1 MIKKKILILGANGLL
16 GNRFYINLLKNNKFK
31 VFGTCRK
38 KNFFLK
44 KDNLIKFDLKHQ
56 ESIKKILK
64 KIKPNYVIN
73 CIGITNKKINFTK
86 YSDIIKTNSLFPHY
100 LDELSIRY
108 NFKFIHISTDCV
120 FAGNKNYYT
129 EKDICD
135 VSDMYGVSK
144 FAGEI
149 RNSKSLTIRTSI
161 IGHELSEQNGLVE
174 WFLSQKK
181 VLGYSNVIYSGV
193 TTNELCRIIEKC
205 ILNYNLKG
213 LYQVSSLPISKFEL
227 LNLINKIYNKNIII
241 KKKTSIQKKLILK
254 STKFKKKTNLKVNS
268 WKKQISNMKKE
279 NDQK

>member
-16 GNRFYINLLKNNKFK
+16 GNRLYINLLKNDKFK

-38 KNFFLK
+38 KKFILK
-44 KDNLIKFDLKHQ
+44 KNNLIKFDTSYH

-86 YSDIIKTNSLFPHY
+86 YSDVIKINSLFPHY
-100 LDELSIRY
+100 LDELSLRY
-108 NFKFIHISTDCV
+108 NYKFIHISTDCV
-120 FAGNKNYYT
+120 FAGDKNFYT

-161 IGHELSEQNGLVE
+161 IGHELNERNGLVE
-174 WFLSQKK
+174 WFLSQKE
-181 VLGYSNVIYSGV
+181 VFGYSNVIYSGV
-193 TTNELCRIIEKC
+193 TTNELSRIIEKC
-205 ILNYNLKG
+205 ILKYNLKG
-213 LYQVSSLPISKFEL
+213 LYQVSSTPISKFKL
-227 LNLINKIYNKNIII
+227 LNLINKIYSRNIII
-241 KKKTSIQKKLILK
+241 KNKTSIQKKLILK
-254 STKFKKKTNLKVNS
+254 STKFTKKTNFKVNS
-268 WKKQISNMKKE
+268 WKKQIINMRNE
-279 NDQK
+279 ID

>member
-108 NFKFIHISTDCV
+108 NFKFIHI
-120 FAGNKNYYT
+120 
-129 EKDICD
+129 KDK
-135 VSDMYGVSK
+135 SK
-144 FAGEI
+144 F
-149 RNSKSLTIRTSI
+149 R
-161 IGHELSEQNGLVE
+161 
-174 WFLSQKK
+174 
-181 VLGYSNVIYSGV
+181 
-193 TTNELCRIIEKC
+193 
-205 ILNYNLKG
+205 
-213 LYQVSSLPISKFEL
+213 
-227 LNLINKIYNKNIII
+227 
-241 KKKTSIQKKLILK
+241 
-254 STKFKKKTNLKVNS
+254 
-268 WKKQISNMKKE
+268 
-279 NDQK
+279 